1 MFSLISKAGFTISGS
16 QIKVRNPKG
25 VEADQ
30 EDLESQQNAKKA
42 AVQNKVEELRKK
54 LKTKG
59 KRPRPIEESNEDD
72 VHKSSSPKE
81 SSAEPVSK

>member
-42 AVQNKVEELRKK
+42 AVQNKV
-54 LKTKG
+54 
-59 KRPRPIEESNEDD
+59 
-72 VHKSSSPKE
+72 
-81 SSAEPVSK
+81 